1 MDVTGIAQLSTTMA
15 DTSLRQSVNIS
26 VLKKAEDIQSSTA
39 TQLLAALPDVQPAP
53 SLPSHLGNYINTTA

>member
-1 MDVTGIAQLSTTMA
+1 
-15 DTSLRQSVNIS
+15 VNIS